1 MQVFEKNGMHIHYCE
16 EGDPDGAPLVF
27 SNSLGTDMRLWDAV
41 IPSLPQGLRIVRY
54 DMRGHG
60 LSDCPN
66 APYSMGAL
74 ISDVEALLDHL
85 NISNCLFVGLS
96 IGGMIAQGLATK
108 RLDLIRAMVLSNT
121 AAKIATPA
129 IWQDR
134 IDSIRAAGIGPVSDA
149 TMSRW
154 FSPKMQASLAMSPW
168 HNMIKATR
176 PEGYIGCAHAISATD
191 FISTTSTL
199 RLPVMGIAGDY
210 DSSTPPDLVRETLD
224 LIPGSTF
231 HIIRGAGHLPC
242 VEQPKEFVRL
252 LTDFLNTTGHI

>member
-1 MQVFEKNGMHIHYCE
+1 MITTHDQRESAMQVFEKNGMHIYYRE

-41 IPSLPQGLRIVRY
+41 IPSLPQGLRVVRY

-108 RLDLIRAMVLSNT
+108 RLDLIRAKGFIKYSCQNCHTRHM
-121 AAKIATPA
+121 ARP
-129 IWQDR
+129 DR
-134 IDSIRAAGIGPVSDA
+134 QHSRDGHRSSIR
-149 TMSRW
+149 R
-154 FSPKMQASLAMSPW
+154 
-168 HNMIKATR
+168 
-176 PEGYIGCAHAISATD
+176 YHA
-191 FISTTSTL
+191 
-199 RLPVMGIAGDY
+199 PMV
-210 DSSTPPDLVRETLD
+210 
-224 LIPGSTF
+224 
-231 HIIRGAGHLPC
+231 
-242 VEQPKEFVRL
+242 
-252 LTDFLNTTGHI
+252 